1 MTEPPKGSLQDALR
15 AAAERVA
22 ADGGEDA
29 DAVMAEFLRVQEK
42 DISRL
47 TVPEWFSRFAYVVT
61 GDQWFDLKTR
71 NFLQRRA
78 FDALF
83 RHVKTNSV
91 HDGKPCRPSV
101 AYDENRHA
109 MGGFL
114 VAGMTYAPGWGSLI
128 ARDGLA
134 TCNVWKDAR
143 QKGVLGDPSPWL
155 EHLARLFPDE
165 AMREHVLDV
174 MAFKYQR
181 PSVKINHG
189 LMLMGVPGCGKDS
202 AFAPFLWAIG
212 GVDHANCVT
221 VRNEEILR
229 GQEFNY
235 CAEAEVVIV
244 NELRV
249 ARQNSSQMVENFL
262 KPMLAA
268 PPEFLSVNKKH
279 EHPYLS
285 VNRMLVLAFSNERR
299 PIRLAANDRR
309 WFVHW
314 TDARRMTDAEADA
327 LWGFYD
333 NGGREAVAHY
343 LGTRDIS
350 AFNPTAQPMMTPSK
364 SDLLTAPEHHVES
377 LLAALAEERAGTFR
391 HGVVGS
397 PWGMVCRM
405 LEADLLNQG
414 IRATVEDEAI
424 WAALR
429 QAGWLFRGPVAA
441 AKLSRRSVWVA
452 PTSPAAQ
459 LPDSE
464 LRRHI
469 ENLFPTTLS
478 AVPKAV

>member
-47 TVPEWFSRFAYVVT
+47 TVPEWFSRFAYVIT

-101 AYDENRHA
+101 AFDENRHA

-143 QKGVLGDPSPWL
+143 QKGVEGDCTPWL
-155 EHLARLFPDE
+155 NHLARLMPDE
-165 AMREHVLDV
+165 KMRNHVLNV
-174 MAFKYQR
+174 LAFKYQR
-181 PSVKINHG
+181 PNVKINHG
-189 LMLMGVPGCGKDS
+189 LMLAGVPGCGKDS
-202 AFAPFLWAIG
+202 LFAPFLWAIG
-212 GVDHANCVT
+212 GVDHSNIVT
-221 VRNEEILR
+221 MRNEEIQS
-229 GQEFNY
+229 GQLFNY
-235 CAEAEVVIV
+235 CAEAEVMIV
-244 NELRV
+244 NELRI
-249 ARQNSSQMVENFL
+249 ASHHSSRLVENFL

-279 EHPYLS
+279 EHPYMS
-285 VNRMLVLAFSNERR
+285 VNRMLVLAFSNEKR
-299 PIRLAANDRR
+299 PIALPSNDRR

-314 TDARRMTDAEADA
+314 TDAPRMTEAEAEI
-327 LWGFYD
+327 LWTFYD
-333 NGGREAVAHY
+333 NGGREAVTHLFA
-343 LGTRDIS
+343 TRDVS
-350 AFNPTAQPMMTPSK
+350 RFNPTAPPMMTPSK
-364 SDLLTAPEHHVES
+364 RAILVAPEHDTEAILTAMARERSGAFAHGIMASPWSHMCRMIERDLLTRGIAAMVPEQVLQS
-377 LLAALAEERAGTFR
+377 
-391 HGVVGS
+391 
-397 PWGMVCRM
+397 
-405 LEADLLNQG
+405 
-414 IRATVEDEAI
+414 AI
-424 WAALR
+424 QA
-429 QAGWLFRGPVAA
+429 AGWLPRGAVAA
-441 AKLSRRSVWVA
+441 QGMSRRIVWLH
-452 PTSPAAQ
+452 PTASGVEMGDA
-459 LPDSE
+459 E
-464 LRRHI
+464 LRRHVEAI
-469 ENLFPTTLS
+469 FPLQ
-478 AVPKAV
+478 ANILKAV